1 MAERPVCPRCG
12 GEISWIE
19 SQSKGGRVYYYAV
32 HYLGYTKVGKRVR
45 KKVRKCYLGPEA
57 YEYVSRLHS
66 DLGLRLE
73 GAVVGSKRAVHYL
86 DAFIESLTRVELDR
100 ATLTEVLTK
109 LKHLTQ
115 RLEEYVRELEREES
129 QREGSPRAS

>member
-1 MAERPVCPRCG
+1 VSERPVCPRCG

-32 HYLGYTKVGKRVR
+32 HYLGYTKVGKKLR
-45 KKVRKCYLGPEA
+45 KRVRKCYLGPEA

-100 ATLTEVLTK
+100 ATLIDILAK

-115 RLEEYVRELEREES
+115 RLEEYVRKVEEIEREE
-129 QREGSPRAS
+129 AT